1 MLQVYWF
8 SKCGREFFIMIK
20 MHTSLKS
27 SIEKVFLYNLCHMSN
42 VKTMCPP
49 GYYHSGS
56 MATFAFQDTYVV
68 THCCCKWLKSAMVPL
83 E

>member
-1 MLQVYWF
+1 
-8 SKCGREFFIMIK
+8 MIK
-20 MHTSLKS
+20 RYIYLKS
-27 SIEKVFLYNLCHMSN
+27 AIEKVFLCNLCHMST

-56 MATFAFQDTYVV
+56 VASFAFPYTYLV
-68 THCCCKWLKSAMVPL
+68 THCCSDGPKNALGPL

>member
-1 MLQVYWF
+1 
-8 SKCGREFFIMIK
+8 
-20 MHTSLKS
+20 
-27 SIEKVFLYNLCHMSN
+27 MSN

-68 THCCCKWLKSAMVPL
+68 THCCSKWLKSAMVPL